1 MRKKE
6 LRAIAAFHTTAAA
19 MAAEQLCR
27 REGLEGRLIPVPRS
41 VTSDCGIAWSAP
53 AELRDTLE
61 LRFREAGLE
70 VAGIYLLTV

>member
-27 REGLEGRLIPVPRS
+27 REGLEGRLNPVPRT
-41 VTSDCGIAWSAP
+41 VTSDCGIAWGAP

-70 VAGIYLLTV
+70 MAGIYLLTV

>member
-6 LRAIAAFHTTAAA
+6 LRTVAAFHTTAAA
-19 MAAEQLCR
+19 MSAARRCR
-27 REGLEGRLIPVPRS
+27 QEGLEGRRIPVPRS

-61 LRFREAGLE
+61 RRFREAGLE
-70 VAGIYLLTV
+70 VAGIYLLSV

>member
-6 LRAIAAFHTTAAA
+6 LRAIAAFHPTAAA